1 MVLIRDGQNFCSLH
15 LEAKLRGC
23 LKSPANAKRTECGVG
38 FANFLPFFQ
47 GKFRQLFEDFLWK
60 DVRLKPSATMA
71 KAEYDR
77 TMTMNC
83 LAKPTQRTGKP
94 EVPARASVPESFRR

>member
-1 MVLIRDGQNFCSLH
+1 MHSCIGTIIRKTYAREQTWRSGSQRSENDRAPRGVTPRIAMTLSEALH

-47 GKFRQLFEDFLWK
+47 GKFRQLFEDFL
-60 DVRLKPSATMA
+60 DAHCAV
-71 KAEYDR
+71 
-77 TMTMNC
+77 
-83 LAKPTQRTGKP
+83 
-94 EVPARASVPESFRR
+94 